1 MLIEVTKF
9 NPYVENW
16 QGLQTGVENGK
27 TIFELTSEQTEHF
40 LRNAAYYKV
49 KAKKLFFDETYK
61 NKVEAIEAGKKQ
73 GQKILILKTEL
84 CGLKEQE
91 EKFKKYNMVTEELET
106 KILGLEEK
114 IKETGGEPYIKEKKT
129 EGKDEI

>member
-9 NPYVENW
+9 DPYVRNW
-16 QGLQTGVENGK
+16 QGIQTGEENGK
-27 TIFELTSEQTEHF
+27 TIFELTSEQAEHF

-61 NKVEAIEAGKKQ
+61 NKIEAIEAGKKQ
-73 GQKILILKTEL
+73 GQKILNLKTEL
-84 CGLKEQE
+84 CELKEKE
-91 EKFKKYNMVTEELET
+91 EKFKKYNMVSEELET
-106 KILGLEEK
+106 KILEQELK
-114 IKETGGEPYIKEKKT
+114 IKEAGGEPYIKEA